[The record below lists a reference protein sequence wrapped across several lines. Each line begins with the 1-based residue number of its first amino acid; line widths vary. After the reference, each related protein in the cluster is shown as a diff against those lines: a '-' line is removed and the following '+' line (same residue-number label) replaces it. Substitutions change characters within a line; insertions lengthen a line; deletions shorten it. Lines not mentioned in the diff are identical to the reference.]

1 MAESSSR
8 PTASMSSLVVRNP
21 DENIWDSHRK
31 VLEEKYVKD
40 GGDGWPLHKVMTY
53 MEKEHGFVAK

>member
-31 VLEEKYVKD
+31 VLEEKYVTKA
-40 GGDGWPLHKVMTY
+40 WSLKKVMAY
-53 MEKEHGFVAK
+53 MEENHEFVAK